1 MVQRFRYWLAFGFLL
16 MNAACGSVSK
26 PVAVTATSLPTPLNT
41 ATILPTAAAT
51 NSPTPTPTLTVAPPP
66 APFDPLE
73 CSIEG
78 CTLAAD
84 FWLNRPIAVSS
95 QQTAENSY
103 LFGTTQNG
111 KRITHSGV
119 EFYNATGTEVL
130 AAADGL
136 VVFGGNDD
144 NQPFAPWTHF
154 YGNLIILEHSS
165 PAKEV
170 FYTIYAHLSEIDVQV
185 GQDLKAGQVIG
196 KVGMSGAAI
205 GSHLHFEVRAGSLD
219 YSATRNPF
227 LYLKPLTASN
237 GNPLAVLAGQLM
249 DSNGQYISSPQ
260 LVVEQTDLPE
270 NSPPRRYYMETYA
283 PDASS
288 DAVWQE
294 NFVLGDLQP
303 GQYRISFVYDG
314 KLIERFITLSAGKI
328 TYLSL
333 RMEN

>member
-1 MVQRFRYWLAFGFLL
+1 MARYFRFGLVVGFLL
-16 MNAACGSVSK
+16 MNTACSSAAT
-26 PVAVTATSLPTPLNT
+26 PVAMTATSLPTLVMT
-41 ATILPTAAAT
+41 ATILPTAPAT
-51 NSPTPTPTLTVAPPP
+51 ATMPPTWTATPQPL
-66 APFDPLE
+66 PFDPSD
-73 CSIEG
+73 CSIEA
-78 CTLAAD
+78 CILAGD
-84 FWLNRPIAVSS
+84 FWLSRPIAAPA

-111 KRITHSGV
+111 QRITHSGV

-130 AAADGL
+130 AAAEGW
-136 VVFGGNDD
+136 VVYAGNDD

-154 YGNLIILEHSS
+154 YGNLIILEHAS

-170 FYTIYAHLSEIDVQV
+170 LYAIYAHLSEIEVEV
-185 GQDLKAGQVIG
+185 GQDVKAGQVIG

-260 LVVEQTDLPE
+260 LVAEQISLPD

-288 DAVWQE
+288 DVVWQE